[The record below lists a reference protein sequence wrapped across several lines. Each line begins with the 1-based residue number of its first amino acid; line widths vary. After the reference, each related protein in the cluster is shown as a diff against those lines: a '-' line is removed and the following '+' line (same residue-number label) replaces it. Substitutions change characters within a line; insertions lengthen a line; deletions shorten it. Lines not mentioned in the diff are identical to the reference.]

1 MSQVWQCQTHVPEE
15 AVEVRLYSDEEAR
28 MYVLQMQIGCNSLDW
43 QVRCVRQLINELG
56 IVFSTL
62 EYLTLLYI
70 SLGCHQEA
78 GPTHWCTLLQ
88 AFNNVRT
95 LSVPEGLIRE
105 LSSSLRPDYGESPV
119 EPVLLPELK
128 TLAYSAIG
136 NANSAFAAFVN
147 GCQNAGHPVTLVNQT
162 TTSFWENDTQS
173 QPSPW
178 DGTSPNLCSIGDV
191 SMDTMSLYT
200 SHFPI
205 LFLSI
210 LIFQS

>member
-1 MSQVWQCQTHVPEE
+1 M
-15 AVEVRLYSDEEAR
+15 
-28 MYVLQMQIGCNSLDW
+28 
-43 QVRCVRQLINELG
+43 
-56 IVFSTL
+56 
-62 EYLTLLYI
+62 
-70 SLGCHQEA
+70 
-78 GPTHWCTLLQ
+78 
-88 AFNNVRT
+88 RT

-105 LSSSLRPDYGESPV
+105 LSSSPQPDYGESPI

-128 TLAYSAIG
+128 MLSYSTIG
-136 NANSAFAAFVN
+136 NANSAFIAFID
-147 GCQNAGHPVTLVNQT
+147 GHQNAGHPQCPVTLVNQT
-162 TTSFWENDTQS
+162 TTPFQENDTQS

-178 DGTSPNLCSIGDV
+178 DGTSPNLCSIGDI